1 MKENQEKKQPITE
14 RIKTM
19 EDVIREL
26 GEENHL
32 VKEYQY
38 WRNAPEELREEYT
51 GVFLQLKMLCEVLNE
66 GDFPLTH
73 SDFVY
78 WPWIDLYR
86 DKKDIPGYYDKDRIF
101 GIPKSIS
108 GVLFGGDAH
117 NGADCG
123 FAYANTSSAPSYTIA
138 TIGSRLCFKNR
149 DLALYAVKQF
159 SELWIK
165 FYFM

>member
-26 GEENHL
+26 GAENPL
-32 VKEYQY
+32 VKEYQF
-38 WRNAPEELREEYT
+38 WLNSPEECRSEYT
-51 GVFLQLKMLCEVLNE
+51 GVFIQLKMLCEVLNE
-66 GDFPLTH
+66 GDFPL
-73 SDFVY
+73 SFSRYVY
-78 WPWIDLYR
+78 CPWIELFK
-86 DKKDIPGYYDKDRIF
+86 DKNDIPAYYDQDHIF
-101 GIPKSIS
+101 EIPKNIS
-108 GVLFGGDAH
+108 GVYFGGSAI
-117 NGADCG
+117 NGAYCG
-123 FAYANTSSAPSYTIA
+123 FAYAYPSYAPSSTLA

-159 SELWIK
+159 AELWIK